1 MLEKKQIGQS
11 TQSIW
16 SGEQEHEPYE
26 RSTQVPVVHSV
37 SLATKI
43 LRLGIKSHLKRL
55 KVTSIRETPTQL
67 FELLRTKSKSLN
79 LLRLQ
84 RVLHL
89 AWLQLVTL

>member
-1 MLEKKQIGQS
+1 MKKNKSDNPLKASGAANKS
-11 TQSIW
+11 TSSMNAKLKFPLFIVF
-16 SGEQEHEPYE
+16 H
-26 RSTQVPVVHSV
+26 
-37 SLATKI
+37 LATKI
-43 LRLGIKSHLKRL
+43 LRLGIKSHLKKL
-55 KVTSIRETPTQL
+55 KVTSIQETPTQL